1 MPQKYDIS
9 HRISYIAGMDF
20 CEDEII
26 STNGA
31 RVIEKIPHAGKEVDH
46 RDDMGL
52 SIVIPEGSISPMESV
67 ELVIQ
72 PSFNEIFETP
82 KGFEPASPAYLIE
95 TSKKIELKKPLLVKM
110 QHYIRTKNENDCK
123 SMVFL
128 RASSVPEYRGPDPV
142 YVFKEEEGER
152 VKGKFRSQYGE
163 IELINFSWWRIFSRR
178 RIRGS

>member
-1 MPQKYDIS
+1 
-9 HRISYIAGMDF
+9 MDHKK
-20 CEDEII
+20 EDLSEDKIVI
-26 STNGA
+26 TNSA
-31 RVIEKIPHAGKEVDH
+31 RVIEQIPHAGKEVDH

-52 SIVIPEGSISPMESV
+52 FIDIPEGSISPMESV

-110 QHYIRTKNENDCK
+110 QHYIRAKNENDCK

-128 RASSVPEYRGPDPV
+128 RASSVPEYRGSDPV
-142 YVFKEEEGER
+142 YVFKEEEGGI
-152 VKGKFRSQYGE
+152 KGKFHADGSQYGE

>member
-1 MPQKYDIS
+1 MPQKCDIS
-9 HRISYIAGMDF
+9 HRISYIAGMDL
-20 CEDEII
+20 CDEII

-67 ELVIQ
+67 ELIIQ

-110 QHYIRTKNENDCK
+110 QHYIRTENENDCS

-128 RASSVPEYRGPDPV
+128 RASSVPGYRGSDPV
-142 YVFKEEEGER
+142 YVFKEAG
-152 VKGKFRSQYGE
+152 VKGKFHADGSQYGE
-163 IELINFSWWRIFSRR
+163 IELIDFSWWRIFSRR